1 MEFLWLGLAAVFA
14 AVEGVTV
21 QVVSV
26 WFAIGS
32 VGGMIAALCG
42 ASVTMQ
48 ILIAAVVS
56 VITLL
61 LFRPFIVKVLKP
73 EQSDTN
79 IDSLIGRRL
88 IVTETIDNIKNEG
101 VGKINGLEWKLRS
114 EDGENIS
121 SGSEVEIKGIRG
133 VTLIV
138 SPVKETV
145 HAGE

>member
-1 MEFLWLGLAAVFA
+1 M
-14 AVEGVTV
+14 
-21 QVVSV
+21 
-26 WFAIGS
+26 
-32 VGGMIAALCG
+32 
-42 ASVTMQ
+42 
-48 ILIAAVVS
+48 VS

-114 EDGENIS
+114 DDGENIS
-121 SGSEVEIKGIRG
+121 SGREVEIKGIRG

-138 SPVKETV
+138 SPVKEPV